1 MKITRLLVVF
11 FILFGSAMPLTHA
24 VNQPA
29 STAKLAPALNCCDFC
44 PPICP
49 AK

>member
-24 VNQPA
+24 VNQPVRA
-29 STAKLAPALNCCDFC
+29 AKLSPALDCCSVC
-44 PPICP
+44 PPLCP
-49 AK
+49 PQ